1 MIDNQSVNNASDDE
15 IRSVE
20 QATLPSFLQPLPLTP
35 PSPPVEIDGNQQL
48 LAGITIIID
57 QLALILFIIQNNDR

>member
-15 IRSVE
+15 IHSVE
-20 QATLPSFLQPLPLTP
+20 QATLPSASLQPLPLTS

-57 QLALILFIIQNNDR
+57 QLALFIIQK